1 METIH
6 SNLCL
11 IVRKKIATFEK
22 FIKKIIR
29 INVKNVQKLI
39 LPLLILTLIGLVYFL
54 YFSPKEG
61 LGSFDDFD
69 PNNNAVKDIR
79 VKIVQNQGINKTP
92 EGGAVFFAEDKNN
105 TVVQVNAD
113 KVPQGLESAG
123 TIILKGHLSQ
133 GGFHA
138 HDVVID

>member
-1 METIH
+1 M
-6 SNLCL
+6 
-11 IVRKKIATFEK
+11 
-22 FIKKIIR
+22 
-29 INVKNVQKLI
+29 KNIQKLI
-39 LPLLILTLIGLVYFL
+39 LPFLIITVIALIYFL

-61 LGSFDDFD
+61 LGSFNDFD

-79 VKIVQNQGINKTP
+79 VSIIQERGITETP
-92 EGGAVFFAEDKNN
+92 GGGAVFFAEDKDN

-113 KVPQGLESAG
+113 KVPVGLEAAG

>member
-1 METIH
+1 M
-6 SNLCL
+6 
-11 IVRKKIATFEK
+11 
-22 FIKKIIR
+22 
-29 INVKNVQKLI
+29 KNIQKLI
-39 LPLLILTLIGLVYFL
+39 LPFLIITVIALIYFL

-61 LGSFDDFD
+61 LGSFSDFD

-79 VKIVQNQGINKTP
+79 VKIVQDQGINKTP
-92 EGGAVFFAEDKNN
+92 EGGAVFFVEDKDN

-113 KVPQGLESAG
+113 KVPVGLEAAG

>member
-1 METIH
+1 M
-6 SNLCL
+6 
-11 IVRKKIATFEK
+11 KKFQK
-22 FIKKIIR
+22 F
-29 INVKNVQKLI
+29 I
-39 LPLLILTLIGLVYFL
+39 LPLLILILILLIYLL

-61 LGSFDDFD
+61 LGSFGDFD

-79 VKIVQNQGINKTP
+79 VSLVQERGITETP
-92 EGGAVFFAEDKNN
+92 GGGAVFFASDKDN
-105 TVVQVNAD
+105 TVIQVSAD
-113 KVPQGLESAG
+113 KVPPGLNSAG

>member
-1 METIH
+1 MLSKTKSRNAGKNIQ
-6 SNLCL
+6 
-11 IVRKKIATFEK
+11 K
-22 FIKKIIR
+22 F
-29 INVKNVQKLI
+29 I
-39 LPLLILTLIGLVYFL
+39 LPLLIITVIALIYFL

-61 LGSFDDFD
+61 LGSFSDFD

-79 VKIVQNQGINKTP
+79 VTLLQDQGINKTA
-92 EGGAVFFAEDKNN
+92 EGGAVFFVSDKNN

-113 KVPQGLESAG
+113 KIPTELESAE